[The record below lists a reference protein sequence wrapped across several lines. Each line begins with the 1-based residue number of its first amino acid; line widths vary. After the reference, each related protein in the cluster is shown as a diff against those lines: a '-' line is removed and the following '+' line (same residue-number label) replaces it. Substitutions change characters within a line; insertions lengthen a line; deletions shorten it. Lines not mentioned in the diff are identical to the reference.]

1 MTLTP
6 TLTPTLSQL
15 LQRKQLVRAMAAH
28 SPLSAILAQ
37 EAGFNAIWASGF
49 ELSALYGVADASLL
63 SMTDHLAMVR
73 AMIARCSLP
82 IIADIDTGFGNA
94 INVIHAVK
102 AYEKAGAAAV
112 VIEDKMFP
120 KMTSLRDNAQQPLVR
135 IEEFVGKIEAAIYAR
150 KSADFLIVART
161 EALIAGLGEEE
172 ALRRAKAY
180 EDAGADIILVHSKE
194 KTPTQIES
202 FVARW
207 SGARPLAVVPTS
219 YPQLSER
226 QIVQLEK
233 IGVVIYGNHG
243 IRASVTAM
251 RDVFRAIAQAGSAE
265 GVEQKIATVGE
276 IFSLQ
281 EMESMAEHEQ
291 RFLR

>member
-1 MTLTP
+1 
-6 TLTPTLSQL
+6 
-15 LQRKQLVRAMAAH
+15 MAAH

-73 AMIARCSLP
+73 AMVARCSLP
-82 IIADIDTGFGNA
+82 LIADIDTGFGNA
-94 INVIHAVK
+94 INVIHAVR
-102 AYEKAGAAAV
+102 AYEQAGAAAV
-112 VIEDKMFP
+112 VIEDKVFP
-120 KMTSLRDNAQQPLVR
+120 KMTSLRDDAHQPLLR
-135 IEEFVGKIEAAIYAR
+135 IEEFAGKIEAAIDSR

-161 EALIAGLGEEE
+161 EALIAGLGEAE
-172 ALRRAKAY
+172 ALLRAKAY

-202 FVARW
+202 FVAQWRG
-207 SGARPLAVVPTS
+207 SRPLAVIPTA

-226 QIVQLEK
+226 RIMQMEK
-233 IGVVIYGNHG
+233 VAVVIYGNHG

-251 RDVFRAIAQAGSAE
+251 REVFSAIAQAGSAE
-265 GVEQKIATVGE
+265 GVEQSIATVGE

-281 EMESMAEHEQ
+281 EMERMAEHEQ